1 MPEPA
6 ECSQSEELR
15 IEVVSSEQGG
25 AEWQAC
31 LGGCCVRSGS
41 GVRLLELLAA
51 MLVSR
56 GIRPPLR

>member
-1 MPEPA
+1 MAEPA
-6 ECSQSEELR
+6 GNCPQSAEAQVT
-15 IEVVSSEQGG
+15 VVSVNGG
-25 AEWQAC
+25 AIWQAC

-41 GVRLLELLAA
+41 GVRLMELLAA